1 MRAPGIGSGL
11 PVADWVDMMV
21 KAEATPKLKQF
32 QKQQQTLDT
41 QISSYGKL
49 KSSLTEFQDSLQQMQ
64 KDEAF
69 DKRKVDIVGK
79 EPPFS
84 GSATKDA
91 ISGSYDVAVQQL
103 AKEQKT
109 NLGAVV
115 PDTKFEA
122 GKLDFK
128 VGDESFSVDVKKDS
142 SLKDIADAINKS
154 PDNKGVK
161 ATIVTY
167 TDENGK
173 PQNELVLMGEKTGE
187 KNSFEVTSSADP
199 SSQLGQMIAGQKT
212 PDENKPQ
219 DAILTIDGKKITS
232 ASNKVENA
240 IQGLTLDLKE
250 VSEKDTGDKFKTN
263 RVTVGYD
270 NGAVKSSLS
279 GFVEAYNSIIDI
291 TDELTKYNR
300 ETSTA
305 APLTGDSLVR
315 NLMVQ
320 MREIMTSPSDAEGSV
335 KYLAD
340 IGISTERDGK
350 LKIDDEKLDK
360 ALEENFTK
368 VGAFFSDK
376 NDGIASKLDNLMKDF
391 VGATGSLTEKDK
403 ALNEQVRKLGKE
415 KEAFD
420 KRMSDFEIRMTNQFN
435 AIDAAVTQMQQ
446 QMNTVLSVL

>member
-1 MRAPGIGSGL
+1 
-11 PVADWVDMMV
+11 
-21 KAEATPKLKQF
+21 
-32 QKQQQTLDT
+32 
-41 QISSYGKL
+41 
-49 KSSLTEFQDSLQQMQ
+49 
-64 KDEAF
+64 
-69 DKRKVDIVGK
+69 
-79 EPPFS
+79 
-84 GSATKDA
+84 
-91 ISGSYDVAVQQL
+91 
-103 AKEQKT
+103 
-109 NLGAVV
+109 
-115 PDTKFEA
+115 
-122 GKLDFK
+122 
-128 VGDESFSVDVKKDS
+128 
-142 SLKDIADAINKS
+142 
-154 PDNKGVK
+154 
-161 ATIVTY
+161 
-167 TDENGK
+167 
-173 PQNELVLMGEKTGE
+173 
-187 KNSFEVTSSADP
+187 
-199 SSQLGQMIAGQKT
+199 
-212 PDENKPQ
+212 
-219 DAILTIDGKKITS
+219 
-232 ASNKVENA
+232 
-240 IQGLTLDLKE
+240 
-250 VSEKDTGDKFKTN
+250 
-263 RVTVGYD
+263 
-270 NGAVKSSLS
+270 
-279 GFVEAYNSIIDI
+279 YNSIIDI